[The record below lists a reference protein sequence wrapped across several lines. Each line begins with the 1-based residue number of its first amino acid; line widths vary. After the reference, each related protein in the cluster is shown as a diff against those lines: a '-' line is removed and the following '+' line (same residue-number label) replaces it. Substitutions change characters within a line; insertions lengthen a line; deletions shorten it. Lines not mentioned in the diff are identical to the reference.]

1 MVFSVWCSSAHT
13 LLAFHVFNGSPRRLP
28 HAQARWVP
36 MIFGVWF
43 SLAHTLLASHV
54 FQWFF
59 ETAASRFGAMGADD
73 VQRLV
78 QFGSHTFLASR
89 AFSACSIRLP
99 HAVARW
105 PPMIYQGDV
114 AWLAR

>member
-1 MVFSVWCSSAHT
+1 MPIVLS
-13 LLAFHVFNGSPRRLP
+13 
-28 HAQARWVP
+28 
-36 MIFGVWF
+36 VWF

-59 ETAASRFGAMGADD
+59 ETAASRFGAMDADD